1 MPIDSSFYRWLRR
14 HPLLTFLLMTASFL
28 AFGYLTIDLVQL
40 LSSNAAFIVRHGWMA
55 LMSGGLLQLGE
66 LTLIALL
73 AMACYLLFRLCEQ
86 ALLQRLSSGT
96 RTIARRLG

>member
-1 MPIDSSFYRWLRR
+1 MPVESAFYRWLRR
-14 HPLLTFLLMTASFL
+14 HLLMSFLLMTASFL
-28 AFGYLTIDLVQL
+28 AFGYFTIDLVSL
-40 LSSNAAFIVRHGWMA
+40 IGSNAAFIVRHGWLA

-86 ALLQRLSSGT
+86 AVLQRLSGRA
-96 RTIARRLG
+96 RTMERE

>member
-1 MPIDSSFYRWLRR
+1 VPAAKVPNQTAIFTGVAMPIDSSFYRWLRR

-40 LSSNAAFIVRHGWMA
+40 LSSNAAFIVRHGWVA

-73 AMACYLLFRLCEQ
+73 AMACYLLPALQ
-86 ALLQRLSSGT
+86 AV
-96 RTIARRLG
+96 

>member
-1 MPIDSSFYRWLRR
+1 MPVERAFYRWLCR
-14 HPLLTFLLMTASFL
+14 HPVVSFLLMTGSFL
-28 AFGYLTIDLVQL
+28 AFGYFTLDLVQL
-40 LSSNAAFIVRHGWMA
+40 IGSNAAFIVRHGWLA

-86 ALLQRLSSGT
+86 ALLQRLTNRT
-96 RTIARRLG
+96 RAGDGE